1 MLLRPLLFLTFAGL
15 LLLPDWSAARPFRRR
30 VNSAPLPC
38 PTSYSYP
45 ATVVYSQ
52 PVYVPQVYA
61 PPVYLPPAV
70 ACPPV
75 TPAPKGPTV
84 IPERMAEPRAV
95 EPKTSTPKVMS
106 ADAKTDPKPAP
117 SVIRTVGNEERLPPM
132 PIPVPPRPVAEPQ
145 PSLPKMTL
153 DLAPPKAIIEESQK
167 PAVKPD
173 PLPSFPLPGKDK
185 EPKADPLPAFDLPP
199 LPPLAPPQPAAP
211 DAPTTAKSSPLNADA
226 AADVYP
232 VSGPAPA
239 DRAAK
244 RSVGFVNKS
253 GRDVVLTVAGKLTTL
268 PAGHAL
274 QMTLPAKFAWQIGGE
289 KERHVTVPDAAR
301 GVDVVIRR

>member
-1 MLLRPLLFLTFAGL
+1 MILRPLLFLTFAGL

-45 ATVVYSQ
+45 APVVYSQ
-52 PVYVPQVYA
+52 PVYAPQVYAPQVYA

-75 TPAPKGPTV
+75 TAAPKGPTV

-95 EPKTSTPKVMS
+95 EPKTSIPKGMS
-106 ADAKTDPKPAP
+106 TDAKADPKPAP

-132 PIPVPPRPVAEPQ
+132 PVPVPPRPVAEPQ

-153 DLAPPKAIIEESQK
+153 DLAPPKAITEESQK
-167 PAVKPD
+167 PAVKP
-173 PLPSFPLPGKDK
+173 
-185 EPKADPLPAFDLPP
+185 DPLPAFDLPP

-268 PAGHAL
+268 PSGHAL

-289 KERHVTVPDAAR
+289 KERDVTVPDTAP